1 MILIFSNFI
10 VSLSAGILCLGIGKY
25 FSHDL
30 EWQKALFVFFSTL
43 CVYNFQR
50 ILKINSNSTLSEQ
63 MNWITQHRI
72 TSYTFTLIG
81 AIGSIY
87 LFVRYF
93 FHPYYFLLFIPAGI
107 VCLFYA
113 LQFLK
118 WKNKLLSLRDLPFM
132 KIMLIALIWSVSC
145 FWFPV
150 LKTPTFSVVETIL
163 LSTFGFLYIISV
175 TIPFDIRDLK
185 YDSDSQQ
192 TIPQILGW
200 KRAKILSILLLFLSF
215 SGLVI
220 LSYGLIE
227 SIYFW
232 FAFALHF
239 TLLLGVKPDN
249 PNYYFSGFI
258 DGVITT
264 LGIALYLS

>member
-1 MILIFSNFI
+1 MILIFSNLI

-30 EWQKALFVFFSTL
+30 EWQKALFVFCSTL

-63 MNWITQHRI
+63 MNWMTEHRFA
-72 TSYTFTLIG
+72 SYTFTLIG

-87 LFVRYF
+87 LFVSYF

-113 LQFLK
+113 MQFLR
-118 WKNKLLSLRDLPFM
+118 WKNHTISLRELPFI
-132 KIMLIALIWSVSC
+132 KIILIALIWSVSC
-145 FWFPV
+145 FWFPI
-150 LKTPTFSVVETIL
+150 LKTPTISILETIL
-163 LSTFGFLYIISV
+163 LSLIGFIYVISV

-185 YDSDSQQ
+185 YDSVSQK

-200 KRAKILSILLLFLSF
+200 KRAKIVSITFLFISF
-215 SGLVI
+215 G
-220 LSYGLIE
+220 GLIYLSANLLE

-232 FAFALHF
+232 ITFMLHF
-239 TLLLGVKPDN
+239 GLLLGVKPSN

-258 DGVITT
+258 DGVIAT

>member
-1 MILIFSNFI
+1 MILIFSNLI
-10 VSLSAGILCLGIGKY
+10 ISLSAGILCLGIGSY

-50 ILKINSNSTLSEQ
+50 ILKINSKSTLSDQ
-63 MNWITQHRI
+63 MNWMTKHRFA
-72 TSYTFTLIG
+72 SYTFTLIG
-81 AIGSIY
+81 AIGCIY
-87 LFVRYF
+87 LFVNYF

-107 VCLFYA
+107 ICLLYA
-113 LQFLK
+113 LQFLS
-118 WKNKLLSLRDLPFM
+118 WKKNTISLRDIPFI
-132 KIMLIALIWSVSC
+132 KIILIAIIWSVSC

-150 LKTPTFSVVETIL
+150 LKNPTLSALEKIL
-163 LSTFGFLYIISV
+163 LSFVGFIYIISV

-185 YDSDSQQ
+185 YDSVSQK